1 MYARASLPNLCLMQQ
16 QFYFYICEILR
27 FRRKCVTNVE
37 IERKIVAMW
46 KIGNFKK
53 INWEKFTNSK
63 RNSIKLQEIRKF
75 CQNSVQKLIWQATVY
90 KSPRS
95 EVNILYE
102 MKLYNMFWMYAQFAN
117 WKKKAESDNYALVR
131 NGKADRI
138 SVARK

>member
-117 WKKKAESDNYALVR
+117 WKKKKQNPT
-131 NGKADRI
+131 I
-138 SVARK
+138 MH

>member
-1 MYARASLPNLCLMQQ
+1 MYARASLPNLRLMQL

-27 FRRKCVTNVE
+27 FRRECVKNVE
-37 IERKIVAMW
+37 IERKIVVMW
-46 KIGNFKK
+46 KIGNIKK
-53 INWEKFTNSK
+53 INWEKFTNFK